1 MSDLSTGGFQ
11 VVPVVMSPP
20 EVSHVATTIKDY
32 TDQRRPRVAEETISV
47 AYYAC
52 SHRVTDV
59 PLPRFAT
66 TVGQRV
72 DRAILPTF
80 SYWRLD
86 RRGQCPRPDGNT
98 GSSAAR
104 TVRGFFS

>member
-1 MSDLSTGGFQ
+1 
-11 VVPVVMSPP
+11 VPVVMSPP

-59 PLPRFAT
+59 PLPR
-66 TVGQRV
+66 
-72 DRAILPTF
+72 ILPTF